1 MLDEKGTA
9 AAMKA
14 AWRKGGYRFVLSGGI
29 LSVRAES
36 WGFQGA
42 LENIPN
48 KALGL
53 LAEHFGC
60 FPEDGD
66 CFEIK
71 KDEAEQSVMYDQEAS
86 WWEQQRA
93 LFDEEHDA
101 MLQTPLLL
109 NGYEIWQEQRGL
121 KTQLVDPDRT
131 RIIDSDYRQ
140 QAAVVAGHPETILW
154 KTMSGTIAYVTA
166 TYAEEGKLDR
176 LDGWPWCGEGS

>member
-14 AWRKGGYRFVLSGGI
+14 AWRKRGYRFVLSSGI
-29 LSVRAES
+29 LSVRAEG
-36 WGFQGA
+36 WGFQGS

-48 KALGL
+48 KVLGL
-53 LAEHFGC
+53 IAEHFGC

-66 CFEIK
+66 CFELK

-93 LFDEEHDA
+93 LFDEEHAA

-109 NGYEIWQEQRGL
+109 NGYEIWQEQRELKTRLVDPL
-121 KTQLVDPDRT
+121 KTQ
-131 RIIDSDYRQ
+131 IIENARRQ
-140 QAAVVAGHPETILW
+140 DAKIAEGHPGTLLW
-154 KTMSGTIAYVTA
+154 SSMAGTIAYVLTELP
-166 TYAEEGKLDR
+166 EEGKLDR
-176 LDGWPWCGEGS
+176 LDGWPWCGE